1 MSSSI
6 AGKCAIVT
14 GAGRGI
20 GLAIANHFAERGARV
35 MYADA
40 DEARLIDELGEDL
53 AEDSPV
59 RWFAGDLN
67 EKLTAANLLSATVSA
82 FDRVDILVNTSRQI
96 VHSDPLDP
104 DDAAV
109 DRLLRN
115 NFLAPLR
122 LMQNVA
128 RRMILQADREE
139 SEEGPVGTIVNV
151 ASILPGRV
159 HPGLLAYSVAGA
171 ALDQATRT
179 MAVALAQHRIRVNG
193 VAVAS
198 VMSASLQSA
207 LKENPGWRDCLTGAT
222 PAGRIAA
229 PSDVAETVQ
238 YLASDASAFV
248 TGQVLCVDGGRGLLD
263 PARVPAY

>member
-1 MSSSI
+1 MGAGGTFMSSSI

-53 AEDSPV
+53 AD
-59 RWFAGDLN
+59 

-248 TGQVLCVDGGRGLLD
+248 TGQVLRVDGGRGLLD